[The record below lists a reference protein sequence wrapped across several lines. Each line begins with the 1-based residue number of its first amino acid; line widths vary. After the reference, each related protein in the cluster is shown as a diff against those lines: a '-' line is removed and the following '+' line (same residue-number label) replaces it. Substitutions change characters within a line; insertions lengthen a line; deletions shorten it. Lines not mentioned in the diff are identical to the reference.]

1 MPDKDKSWLLVVV
14 AVACLAIGFAT
25 SSLAYRYRWLSPPHE
40 PFIER
45 MQHELNLTPA
55 QHDQILQIVNET
67 RAKVMNLRE
76 DFQRE
81 RHEQMLQARARVHA
95 LLTPEQQEKFDREF
109 RPPPDRD
116 HGDGPPGLAVLRKVL
131 PGDHTTAPAPL
142 RSLRAPRRFYIEP
155 RSLRILRASAATAG
169 FLALLVA
176 ARPR

>member
-1 MPDKDKSWLLVVV
+1 MPDKDKSWLLVAV

-116 HGDGPPGLAVLRKVL
+116 HGDGPPGP
-131 PGDHTTAPAPL
+131 PGPPEGPPGGPHDGPGPAP
-142 RSLRAPRRFYIEP
+142 
-155 RSLRILRASAATAG
+155 
-169 FLALLVA
+169 
-176 ARPR
+176 